1 MNDFKISDIFAVTLD
16 PLQVIVTLLI
26 ALAVGLFIFFIYKK
40 TFSGVMYSRNFNIS
54 LIMLTMVTALMLLI
68 INNSLALSLGM
79 VGALS
84 IIRFRTAVKDPIDT
98 VFMFWAVG
106 EGIAMGTKFY
116 DIGLISAVVIGAVMV
131 VLSLVKGRGT
141 QPYLLIIHYNEMASG
156 QIKQMIKQLPGGKL
170 KSKTVQRDGIELTME
185 VRLKDS
191 ETAFVEKFMRVE
203 GVYDAAL
210 ISHQGDIVS

>member
-1 MNDFKISDIFAVTLD
+1 MDFTFSDIFKTTMS
-16 PLQVIVTLLI
+16 PLQVIATLAI
-26 ALAVGLFIFFIYKK
+26 ALVIGLFLFFIYKK
-40 TFSGVMYSRNFNIS
+40 TFGGVMYSRNFNVG
-54 LIMLTMVTALMLLI
+54 LIMLTMVSSLMLML

-84 IIRFRTAVKDPIDT
+84 IIRFRTAIKDPIDT

-106 EGIAMGTKFY
+106 EGIAVGTKFY
-116 DIGLISAVVIGAVMV
+116 DVAVIAAVVIGVVMIL
-131 VLSLVKGRGT
+131 LSTFRGKGT
-141 QPYLLIIHYNEMASG
+141 QPYLLIVHYDEAASG
-156 QIKQMIKQLPGGKL
+156 QIKQMVKQLPGGRL

-185 VRLKDS
+185 VRLREN
-191 ETAFVEKFMRVE
+191 ETAFVEKFLRVE